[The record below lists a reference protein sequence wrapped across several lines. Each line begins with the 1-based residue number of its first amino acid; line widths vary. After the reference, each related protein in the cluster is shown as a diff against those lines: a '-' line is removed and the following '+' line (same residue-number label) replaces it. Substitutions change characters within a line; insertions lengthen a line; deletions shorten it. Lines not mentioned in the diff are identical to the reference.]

1 MNGTRAKSSIS
12 IYLFISSLRNGNAL
26 SVCCLCRTFL
36 SGVLFVLNLRD
47 DALPSA
53 YSLLRSV
60 HFLSVSWPPFL
71 SVITFPKLSYKTFQI
86 VL

>member
-1 MNGTRAKSSIS
+1 MF
-12 IYLFISSLRNGNAL
+12 LFIHYKFTEWKRSFGLL
-26 SVCCLCRTFL
+26 FCRTFL
-36 SGVLFVLNLRD
+36 SSVFYVLNLRD

-53 YSLLRSV
+53 CSLLRSV
-60 HFLSVSWPPFL
+60 RFLSVSWPPFL

>member
-1 MNGTRAKSSIS
+1 MEQELKAQYV
-12 IYLFISSLRNGNAL
+12 YLFISSLRNGNAL
-26 SVCCLCRTFL
+26 SVCCLCRTYL
-36 SGVLFVLNLRD
+36 SSVFCVLNLRD

-53 YSLLRSV
+53 CSLLRSV
-60 HFLSVSWPPFL
+60 RFMSVSWPPFL